1 MDSDLYQDAIKM
13 GIANLLFVKV
23 IQKVFP
29 NNIPAQI
36 FISGF
41 VFHIVS
47 EYLKTDL
54 L

>member
-1 MDSDLYQDAIKM
+1 MDDDLFSDALKM
-13 GIANLLFVKV
+13 GIANLVFIKL

-29 NNIPAQI
+29 NNIPVQI
-36 FISGF
+36 FISGA

-47 EYLKTDL
+47 EYLKNDL